1 MREQLR
7 KLQLAASLA
16 LGSAPAVLL
25 LFALKQPSL
34 LCWTWAYPGAYF
46 VLVMLGIRIPGKWR
60 LPFGAAV
67 AAASVAATVL
77 LAKGEN
83 FLPTILAVVFY
94 LTLFG
99 WSLTIGS
106 RQADW
111 ELPIFLRIAVFAIH
125 LVAQFI
131 VTFGKTGSQPFL
143 TPHILG
149 LRCAFLALIILTVF
163 SLNRDSMNAAST
175 VKWHVPSGM
184 RQKNAVMTVAVL
196 AIAILA
202 SFIPGIYQWIKNLV
216 IRVIGILIRLLR
228 IHPDEQQNVYP
239 GVSETV
245 SGGIPQIEETEPS
258 LLWQILTIVFRVI
271 GGLIFFSFIGF
282 LLYVIFKKI
291 FALLRKIWKS
301 MEKYAAMASEDYQD
315 EVTDTRQEAS
325 GERIESARR
334 SGIRK
339 IGRRGPMSPRETI
352 RYRYQRLL
360 RKHPE
365 WAQSTTARENIP
377 TELARLY
384 EQARYSCHPID
395 ESEAERFQTG
405 SRKL

>member
-7 KLQLAASLA
+7 KLQMVASLA
-16 LGSAPAVLL
+16 LGSVPAVLL

-34 LCWTWAYPGAYF
+34 LCWTWAYPGAYL
-46 VLVMLGIRIPGKWR
+46 VLAVLGIRIPGKWR

-67 AAASVAATVL
+67 AAASVAATVQ

-83 FLPTILAVVFY
+83 FLPTILAVAFY
-94 LTLFG
+94 LVLFG

-106 RQADW
+106 RHADW
-111 ELPIFLRIAVFAIH
+111 EIPIFLRIAYFGLH
-125 LVAQFI
+125 LVAQFF
-131 VTFGKTGSQPFL
+131 VTFGKTASQPFL
-143 TPHILG
+143 TPHVFG

-175 VKWHVPSGM
+175 VKWRVPSGM
-184 RQKNAVMTVAVL
+184 RKKNTVMTVVVL
-196 AIAILA
+196 ALAILA

-216 IRVIGILIRLLR
+216 IRLIGNLIRLLT

-239 GVSETV
+239 ELSETV
-245 SGGIPQIEETEPS
+245 SGGIPPVEETQPS

-271 GGLIFFSFIGF
+271 GGVIFFAFIGF
-282 LLYVIFKKI
+282 LLYVIFKKLI
-291 FALLRKIWKS
+291 ALLRKIWKS

-315 EVTDTRQEAS
+315 EITDTRQEAS
-325 GERIESARR
+325 GERMEKSRHSGHRR
-334 SGIRK
+334 VGRK
-339 IGRRGPMSPRETI
+339 GAMSPREAI

-365 WAQSTTARENIP
+365 WAESTTARENIP
-377 TELARLY
+377 PELAGLY
-384 EQARYSCHPID
+384 EQARYSCHTID
-395 ESEAERFQTG
+395 ESEAERFQTD